1 MFTKVLLAR
10 ISVTLLAQSVSL
22 NKIPSR
28 QISRQPESSHTH
40 VLLLSSSSP
49 IAAVVLG
56 ADDVCQPSSRP
67 VHRKIYFAGA
77 KKYL

>member
-56 ADDVCQPSSRP
+56 AGDVQAENWAHG
-67 VHRKIYFAGA
+67 HRKIYFAGA